1 MFTGIGFEYLN
12 LDQFDNFAFG
22 FEAFQVKKRDYDQK
36 FGHLDYETFTGHL
49 NFYQYYDP
57 LNLTTHI
64 SMGRYLAGDDGI
76 TIDFSKRFKNGFK
89 LGAFATFTDV
99 SSEDFGEGSFD
110 KGIYVAIPL
119 SGLNQGDLSGF
130 RWTPLTKD
138 PGQKLSLSHRIF
150 NITDRYIY

>member
-1 MFTGIGFEYLN
+1 M
-12 LDQFDNFAFG
+12 
-22 FEAFQVKKRDYDQK
+22 
-36 FGHLDYETFTGHL
+36 
-49 NFYQYYDP
+49 
-57 LNLTTHI
+57 
-64 SMGRYLAGDDGI
+64 

-110 KGIYVAIPL
+110 KGIYVTVPL
-119 SGLNQGDLSGF
+119 SGFNQSSSGF

-138 PGQKLSLSHRIF
+138 PGQKLGLSHRIF